1 VCRGIVQRDR
11 AFVLLGVRSSVRCSL
26 VAPPMLC
33 RTSLPSSSS
42 SQSLVRRPKS
52 LLSPSPRRLQFVVD
66 AVLICRRRRSSLVPS
81 SCWGL
86 VSLLSCAALVCQP
99 QFQGASSPLHSAQL
113 VVQFDSSRPSP
124 LHPSKAPRLDSTLSS
139 AASLTSR
146 LRLVARRRR
155 SSSPLCLSPSAVTV
169 TVVAV
174 VSSSSSDS
182 LLLLLPQAYLAVHL
196 TSPSTVAAALDR
208 RGASLLF
215 SSPPLEF
222 ALVRRR
228 LRLLLC
234 LARVCCASPVYAVHD
249 WLSRSRLAAA
259 SAPHAVAVPPPLKH
273 AASCR
278 RVVADHRH
286 AAPRRI
292 TKQPRQP
299 RVSTSHERVWR
310 HPACIARDMCAV
322 CRPQSFRRHCRIAIT
337 VVVVIVISSPLMRP
351 RQGSPLCASVQSSPG
366 ACRMCVPSL
375 PSRLHE
381 SKSPLAAASTEA
393 SPHVVARRRS
403 LLNVPLTTD
412 SPSCAPHPRRLCVT
426 RMSAG
431 VCASSSRHRLD
442 SSPCIFVVASFPVS

>member
-1 VCRGIVQRDR
+1 
-11 AFVLLGVRSSVRCSL
+11 LLGFGVVAVLRCARVSASV
-26 VAPPMLC
+26 
-33 RTSLPSSSS
+33 
-42 SQSLVRRPKS
+42 
-52 LLSPSPRRLQFVVD
+52 PRRLI
-66 AVLICRRRRSSLVPS
+66 AAPLRSTRCPIR
-81 SCWGL
+81 L
-86 VSLLSCAALVCQP
+86 VSSV
-99 QFQGASSPLHSAQL
+99 ASSPLQGATS
-113 VVQFDSSRPSP
+113 
-124 LHPSKAPRLDSTLSS
+124 RLDSFLRCITHVASS
-139 AASLTSR
+139 PRRSPSSLVVAAVPVAVCRHCHCRRCRLLVVIGLTAAAAATGLPRRPPSLPLWTA
-146 LRLVARRRR
+146 VARLFFSRPRR
-155 SSSPLCLSPSAVTV
+155 
-169 TVVAV
+169 
-174 VSSSSSDS
+174 
-182 LLLLLPQAYLAVHL
+182 
-196 TSPSTVAAALDR
+196 
-208 RGASLLF
+208 
-215 SSPPLEF
+215 LEF